1 MLDPRYFSLKQIEHI
16 VIYAILLYYPIL
28 RYSMIKDSQPLMRR
42 RLKSALAVLS
52 AQMLLIA
59 LAIAWLIQMILIAVN
74 GAVYFVEGNSVI
86 LWIEIAV
93 SLLITIFA
101 IYVLIRQIQRL
112 GERRREDRDADG
124 RPGGGLR

>member
-1 MLDPRYFSLKQIEHI
+1 
-16 VIYAILLYYPIL
+16 
-28 RYSMIKDSQPLMRR
+28 MIKDSQPLMRR
-42 RLKSALAVLS
+42 RLKSTLAVLS

-74 GAVYFVEGNSVI
+74 GAVYFVEGSSVI

-93 SLLITIFA
+93 SLVITIFA

-112 GERRREDRDADG
+112 GERRREDKQR
-124 RPGGGLR
+124 

>member
-1 MLDPRYFSLKQIEHI
+1 
-16 VIYAILLYYPIL
+16 
-28 RYSMIKDSQPLMRR
+28 MIKDSQPLMRR
-42 RLKSALAVLS
+42 RLKSTLAVLS

-59 LAIAWLIQMILIAVN
+59 LAIAWLIQMILIAIN

-86 LWIEIAV
+86 LWIEISV

-112 GERRREDRDADG
+112 GERRREDRQSDG
-124 RPGGGLR
+124 RPGSGLR

>member
-1 MLDPRYFSLKQIEHI
+1 
-16 VIYAILLYYPIL
+16 
-28 RYSMIKDSQPLMRR
+28 MIKDSQLTMRR

-59 LAIAWLIQMILIAVN
+59 LAIAWLIQMIFIAVN
-74 GAVYFVEGNSVI
+74 GAVYFIEGNSVI

-112 GERRREDRDADG
+112 GERRREDRQ
-124 RPGGGLR
+124 R

>member
-1 MLDPRYFSLKQIEHI
+1 
-16 VIYAILLYYPIL
+16 
-28 RYSMIKDSQPLMRR
+28 MIKESQPTMRR
-42 RLKSALAVLS
+42 RLRSALAVLS

-86 LWIEIAV
+86 LWIEIAI

-112 GERRREDRDADG
+112 GERRREDKQR
-124 RPGGGLR
+124 

>member
-1 MLDPRYFSLKQIEHI
+1 
-16 VIYAILLYYPIL
+16 
-28 RYSMIKDSQPLMRR
+28 MIKDSQPLMRR

-112 GERRREDRDADG
+112 GERRREDRE
-124 RPGGGLR
+124 R

>member
-1 MLDPRYFSLKQIEHI
+1 
-16 VIYAILLYYPIL
+16 
-28 RYSMIKDSQPLMRR
+28 MIKDSQPLMRR

-112 GERRREDRDADG
+112 GERRREDKSADG
-124 RPGGGLR
+124 